1 MRGELG
7 LVVRSATLAE
17 NWISVGGGSSGGGG
31 SVDIVLP
38 QIGLSLV
45 N

>member
-17 NWISVGGGSSGGGG
+17 NWISVGGGGNGG

>member
-17 NWISVGGGSSGGGG
+17 NWISVGGGGG